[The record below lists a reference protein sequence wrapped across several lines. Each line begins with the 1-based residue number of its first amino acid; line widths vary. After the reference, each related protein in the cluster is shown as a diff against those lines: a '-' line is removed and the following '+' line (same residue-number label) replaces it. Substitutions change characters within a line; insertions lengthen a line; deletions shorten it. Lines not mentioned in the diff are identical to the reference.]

1 MDNKIVITKHKN
13 CIINCLCDEKRIIQ
27 LSIDANH
34 SENDTQKAGILGNI
48 YLGRVKNI
56 VKNINAA
63 FLEISDGRMCY
74 YEMNPRQKP
83 VFATKSNSEQL
94 KIHC

>member
-56 VKNINAA
+56 VKNISFQHRIKN
-63 FLEISDGRMCY
+63 FLRFFSR
-74 YEMNPRQKP
+74 
-83 VFATKSNSEQL
+83 
-94 KIHC
+94 